1 MSRNLKFAVGEY
13 YHVYNRGVEK
23 RIIFN
28 NEFDYQRFLLLLIL
42 VNDEKGVE
50 VQQLVRDHSIPE
62 LIAQNRKPLVSISSF
77 CLMPNHY
84 HLLLKEITE
93 NGISKF
99 MHKVGTGYALYFNLQ
114 NDRDGSLF
122 QSTYKAKHIENDR
135 YLKYLFEYIHLNPLR
150 KLLEEGQLIH
160 SDLLPILIEN
170 PNTSLRVYAGK
181 EKGRIA
187 EAVLDQSDFRT
198 LFSSFAD
205 HTKRLL
211 QWNESNYKPNFEG
224 GLASLKRRV

>member
-50 VQQLVRDHSIPE
+50 VQQQVRDHSIPE
-62 LIAQNRKPLVSISSF
+62 LIAQKRKPLVSISSF

-99 MHKVGTGYALYFNLQ
+99 MHKVGTGYALYFNPNIPRRLAA
-114 NDRDGSLF
+114 GS
-122 QSTYKAKHIENDR
+122 
-135 YLKYLFEYIHLNPLR
+135 PLR
-150 KLLEEGQLIH
+150 K
-160 SDLLPILIEN
+160 
-170 PNTSLRVYAGK
+170 V
-181 EKGRIA
+181 
-187 EAVLDQSDFRT
+187 
-198 LFSSFAD
+198 
-205 HTKRLL
+205 
-211 QWNESNYKPNFEG
+211 
-224 GLASLKRRV
+224 